1 MDAKGG
7 RVQIGFQAGSN
18 AVPTRDVQILTSGG
32 RKISAHTAVLAAASP
47 VMESILDRAQ
57 KRGKPRRVIRIL
69 GVPCDAVTAFVRLIH
84 SSGCVSLDEEE
95 EMGITGC
102 TCWCCRTRTAWGAE
116 ARVRGAGAA
125 ADGAR
130 GGRVAAGA
138 AVRRPALYL
147 RCMKLLAKDFAAV
160 KKTEACSSSRPTT
173 PGSSSKSSSSS
184 RRPNWHFKLRMQQQK
199 EDSQQQQ
206 KKGKERTT
214 LAASG
219 EEGRGVASDGEY
231 IGSGTKRGKSRRVIR
246 ILGVPDDAVMAFV
259 RLIYSSGCM
268 SLDEEEEMGRYGLH
282 LLVLSHAYSVGWLK
296 RACEVALALRL
307 TAEGVVD
314 VLLLAR
320 QCDAA
325 RLYLRCM
332 KLLAKDF
339 AAVKKTEAWQFLQ
352 ANDPGS
358 SSKSS
363 SSSRRPNWYVTK
375 IKKRVGRKRAYRRVY
390 EELGDAMECLQHMY
404 MAREGSKKNHPCS
417 SSACY
422 RNLQLLIQ
430 HLAACPRRK
439 ACPRCCRML
448 QLLRLHSALCDDS
461 TQQACRIPLC
471 SHFKLRMQQQ
481 KEGKE
486 EADTW
491 QLLVKKVKVA
501 RVMSSFSKRKGQEG
515 VHEQFALC
523 TTTART
529 SD

>member
-7 RVQIGFQAGSN
+7 RVQNGFRQWLEAGSD
-18 AVPTRDVQILTSGG
+18 AIPAPDVQILTSGG
-32 RKISAHTAVLAAASP
+32 RKISAHSAVLAAASP

-57 KRGKPRRVIRIL
+57 
-69 GVPCDAVTAFVRLIH
+69 
-84 SSGCVSLDEEE
+84 
-95 EMGITGC
+95 
-102 TCWCCRTRTAWGAE
+102 
-116 ARVRGAGAA
+116 
-125 ADGAR
+125 
-130 GGRVAAGA
+130 
-138 AVRRPALYL
+138 
-147 RCMKLLAKDFAAV
+147 
-160 KKTEACSSSRPTT
+160 
-173 PGSSSKSSSSS
+173 
-184 RRPNWHFKLRMQQQK
+184 
-199 EDSQQQQ
+199 
-206 KKGKERTT
+206 
-214 LAASG
+214 
-219 EEGRGVASDGEY
+219 
-231 IGSGTKRGKSRRVIR
+231 KRGKSRRVIR

-352 ANDPGS
+352 ANDPWLELEILQFLQEAEL
-358 SSKSS
+358 
-363 SSSRRPNWYVTK
+363 R
-375 IKKRVGRKRAYRRVY
+375 KKRVGRKRAYRRVY